1 MCDSPWTQ
9 PTFTR
14 YMKARR
20 AEIDALMDVET
31 YESYEKSWL
40 QVRDMSVLTLR
51 DHLEVQYHLP
61 LLLIRLGKESDL
73 CKYLK
78 WYETKPYQN
87 YRHFENLEDKTAD
100 IFEPVDVLCE
110 AITDPYNLQC
120 PDLYNMFCVMLLKA
134 KILLDL
140 QKVPDSPNR
149 RDIARVVYERLSL
162 RFSTILLSLSG

>member
-1 MCDSPWTQ
+1 
-9 PTFTR
+9 
-14 YMKARR
+14 
-20 AEIDALMDVET
+20 MDVET

-140 QKVPDSPNR
+140 QKPSILHHPSQLEWLINNIDAQIKQLFHAIDETWPWIWNAFLSP
-149 RDIARVVYERLSL
+149 EQHL
-162 RFSTILLSLSG
+162 RTNIID